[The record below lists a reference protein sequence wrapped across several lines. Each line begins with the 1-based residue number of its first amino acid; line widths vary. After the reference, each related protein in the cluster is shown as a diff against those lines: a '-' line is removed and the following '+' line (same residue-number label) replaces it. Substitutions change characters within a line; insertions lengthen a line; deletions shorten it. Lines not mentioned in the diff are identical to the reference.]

1 MSNSL
6 YNNSLIT
13 ALKLLD
19 QRVDQENDSRI
30 NKNLIQLGT
39 ALSLQATQTFQHI
52 ENKNNYI
59 LITVTNLTATESEYV
74 PTVVYKNVE
83 TLEIWSRPL
92 KEFLINFTQI

>member
-1 MSNSL
+1 MSNPL
-6 YNNSLIT
+6 YNSLIP

-19 QRVDQENDSRI
+19 QESDSWI

-52 ENKNNYI
+52 KNKNNYI
-59 LITVTNLTATESEYV
+59 LITVTNLTATKSEYV
-74 PTVVYKNVE
+74 PTVVYKDVK

-92 KEFLINFTQI
+92 KEFLTNFTQI